1 MSLKAFMKA
10 GNPPTLFAAFLYF
23 DLSFMVWVLLG
34 PLAVQIA
41 GDLHLN
47 AAQKGLMVAVPTLA
61 GAALRVVMGVL
72 VDHLRPRRAGII
84 AQVFVLVGLALAWFV
99 GVHSFGQ
106 ALLLGV
112 VLGMAGASFAVA
124 LPLAS
129 RWYPPEHQGTALGI
143 AGAGNSGTVLA
154 SLFAPALAVAIG
166 WNNVIGLAALPL
178 ALAFVVYLAL
188 AKDSPRQ
195 PTPKRWAEYLAVL
208 RQPDAWAF
216 MGFYSVTFGGFVGLS
231 SSLPIYF
238 NAQYGLKPVA
248 AGLFTAACVFAGSM
262 VRPIGGALADR
273 FGGSRVLIG
282 TYAVAATAL
291 TLVSFGLHQ
300 VVLALAIL
308 VAGMLALGMGNGAV
322 FQLVPQ
328 RFGREIGV
336 MTGLVGMAGGVGGFY
351 LASSLGLSKQMT
363 GSYQAGLLTFAA
375 LAVVALLGLVG
386 MKRLWRSGLAGAA
399 AAARI

>member
-1 MSLKAFMKA
+1 MSLKSFMKA

-34 PLAVQIA
+34 PLAVLMA
-41 GDLHLN
+41 KDLHLD
-47 AAQKGLMVAVPTLA
+47 AAEKGLMVAVPTLA

-84 AQVFVLVGLALAWFV
+84 AQVLVLAGLALAWFL
-99 GVHSFGQ
+99 GIHSFAQ

-154 SLFAPALAVAIG
+154 SLFAPALALAIG

-178 ALAFVVYLAL
+178 AGAFLVYLAL
-188 AKDSPRQ
+188 AKDSPNQ
-195 PTPKRWAEYLAVL
+195 PAPKRWSEYFGVL
-208 RQPDAWAF
+208 RRPDAWAL

-238 NAQYGLKPVA
+238 NSQYGLSPVA

-273 FGGSRVLIG
+273 YGGSKVLMG
-282 TYAVAATAL
+282 VYAVAAACL

-300 VVLALAIL
+300 VVLALAVL
-308 VAGMLALGMGNGAV
+308 VVGMLALGMGNGAV
-322 FQLVPQ
+322 FQLAPQ

-336 MTGLVGMAGGVGGFY
+336 MTGLIGMAGGVGGFY

-363 GSYQAGLLTFAA
+363 GDYQAGLLTFAA
-375 LAVVALLGLVG
+375 LAVLALAGLVG
-386 MKRLWRSGLAGAA
+386 MKRRWAGDFAGAA
-399 AAARI
+399 AAAQV

>member
-1 MSLKAFMKA
+1 MSLKSFMKA

-34 PLAVQIA
+34 PLAVLMA
-41 GDLHLN
+41 KDLHLD
-47 AAQKGLMVAVPTLA
+47 AAEKGLMVAVPTLA

-84 AQVFVLVGLALAWFV
+84 AQVLVLAGLALAWSL
-99 GVHSFGQ
+99 GIHSFAQ

-129 RWYPPEHQGTALGI
+129 RWYPAEHQGTALGI

-154 SLFAPALAVAIG
+154 SLFAPALALAVG

-188 AKDSPRQ
+188 AKDSPNQ
-195 PTPKRWAEYLAVL
+195 PSPKRWSEYLQVL
-208 RQPDAWAF
+208 RQPDAWAL

-238 NAQYGLKPVA
+238 NAEYGLSPVA

-273 FGGSRVLIG
+273 FGGSKVLTV
-282 TYAVAATAL
+282 TYAVAAAAL
-291 TLVSFGLHQ
+291 TLVSFGPHP
-300 VVLALAIL
+300 VALALAIL

-322 FQLVPQ
+322 FQLAPQ

-336 MTGLVGMAGGVGGFY
+336 MTGLVGMRRR
-351 LASSLGLSKQMT
+351 LQSSL
-363 GSYQAGLLTFAA
+363 
-375 LAVVALLGLVG
+375 LV
-386 MKRLWRSGLAGAA
+386 AA
-399 AAARI
+399 APVGA